1 MSQWRE
7 VRENGLNSLTWWELI
22 IKPGIQSLEIQR
34 SKELN
39 EEERGEMNL
48 LLIQQAHLVKKLQKH
63 QSDYHYL
70 GQLHKVQNQIRE
82 WYKRRSQKIKVQSRR
97 KEFQDTESTRI
108 YHHDLHKSF
117 IKKSSILKLETD
129 DGSIIEGHEN
139 CALYLSN

>member
-1 MSQWRE
+1 
-7 VRENGLNSLTWWELI
+7 
-22 IKPGIQSLEIQR
+22 
-34 SKELN
+34 
-39 EEERGEMNL
+39 MNL
-48 LLIQQAHLVKKLQKH
+48 LLIQQAYLVKKLQKH

-97 KEFQDTESTRI
+97 KEFQDAESTRI

-129 DGSIIEGHEN
+129 DGSIIEGHED
-139 CALYLSN
+139 CAQYLANKVRDLLENPAVLNLDAQNTLLSEVEEVITAEAIQC